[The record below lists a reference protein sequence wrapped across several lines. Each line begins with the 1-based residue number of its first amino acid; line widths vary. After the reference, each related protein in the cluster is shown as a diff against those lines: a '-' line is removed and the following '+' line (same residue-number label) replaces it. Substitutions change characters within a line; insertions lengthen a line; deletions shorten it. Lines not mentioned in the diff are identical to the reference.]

1 MAKCVFKVAVIAL
14 FFKILLS
21 TKLGSAA
28 QYRVGGL
35 KGWEYGND
43 LEAWASS
50 ITFKQGDT
58 LYFEYEAKMH
68 SVLQVSEADYK
79 ACNTRAPITS
89 DGGKGGLRV
98 TLQEAG
104 VTFFFICGLPAH
116 CADGHMKLAIPVHPL
131 NTQPPQHAASPS
143 SAASPHSHSSA
154 SLLAPLPHLFLF
166 FFVLLSLTN

>member
-1 MAKCVFKVAVIAL
+1 MANCVFKVAVIAL

-28 QYRVGGL
+28 QYQVGGL

-43 LEAWASS
+43 FEAWASS

-89 DGGKGGLRV
+89 DGGKGRLRV

-116 CADGHMKLAIPVHPL
+116 CADGHMKLAIPVHHLTP
-131 NTQPPQHAASPS
+131 AASPS

-166 FFVLLSLTN
+166 SFFLLSLTN